1 MRRSLL
7 FVLLLSLMLLGSAFA
22 SGVGLTTAGS
32 RAVSMGGA
40 YRAISNDWSGAFWN
54 PAGLTDVDNWNV
66 GLNVSIIMPTASITP
81 AQLEGHRFNGYA
93 DFEVKSVPQTF
104 YIPTIGIVKSLDNGL
119 SLGFGMFVPFGLGA
133 KWDLFNPVPGYNNE
147 TGYPVIDYESDLEI
161 LDFHFTAAYKFS
173 NRFSIGLGFG
183 LVKQKIS
190 IREPSLSKPFYGTP
204 LQPLVIAPHDYLVT
218 EIKLEGEGLG
228 YSFSGG
234 LKFKVNDKLSIGA
247 SVRYYMDTEL
257 DGNIKATNYF
267 PSDTGAVKTLT
278 SLYNQGVIDQATYI
292 AASTALSGKTMTYID
307 DDDAIATLPLPM
319 NAGIGIAYQAT
330 KDLLFSF
337 DVDWTQWSSWDKI
350 KLENIEAIDGSNQDT
365 ELVEEWNDVFRYS
378 FGMEYIAM
386 RNGNNELALRLGYY
400 NEGSAIPDKNMRP
413 SIPDVNAKNEIVVGG
428 GYKFGRLAVN
438 LIYSHIFI
446 ADREISTW
454 NISQEDY
461 GNENVAGL
469 YKANVNEF
477 HVGLEYNF

>member
-1 MRRSLL
+1 MKKSIL
-7 FVLLLSLMLLGSAFA
+7 FTLLLSLLFMTNAFA

-32 RAVSMGGA
+32 RAVSLGGA

-54 PAGLTDVDNWNV
+54 PAGLTDVEDWNV
-66 GLNVSIIMPTASITP
+66 GLNFSTIIPSATITP
-81 AQLEGHRFNGYA
+81 AQLEGRRFNGYA
-93 DFEVKSVPQTF
+93 DFEVKGVPQTF
-104 YIPTIGIVKSLDNGL
+104 YIPSFGLVKSLDNGL
-119 SLGFGMFVPFGLGA
+119 SLGFSFYAPFGLGA
-133 KWDLFNPVPGYNNE
+133 KWDLFNPVPGYNNK
-147 TGYPVIDYESDLEI
+147 TGYPVIDYESNLEI
-161 LDFHFTAAYKFS
+161 LDFHFSAAYKLS
-173 NRFSIGLGFG
+173 NRFSVGLGVG
-183 LVKQKIS
+183 LVKQKIY

-218 EIKLEGEGLG
+218 QVELEGEGLG

-234 LKFKVNDKLSIGA
+234 LKFKVNDKLSLGA
-247 SVRYYMDTEL
+247 SFRYYTDTKL

-278 SLYNQGVIDQATYI
+278 NLYNQGLIDQATYI
-292 AASTALSGKTMTYID
+292 AASTAMSGETMTYID
-307 DDDAIATLPLPM
+307 YKDAVATLPLPM

-330 KDLLFSF
+330 NDLLFSF

-365 ELVEEWNDVFRYS
+365 ELVEEWKDVFRYS
-378 FGMEYIAM
+378 FGLEYIAM
-386 RNGNNELALRLGYY
+386 RSESNELALRLGYY
-400 NEGSAIPDKNMRP
+400 TEDSVIPDKNMRP
-413 SIPDVNAKNEIVVGG
+413 SIPDINTKNELVVGG
-428 GYKFGRLAVN
+428 GFKFGQFAVN
-438 LIYSHIFI
+438 LLYTHIFI

-469 YKANVNEF
+469 YTAKVDEF
-477 HVGLEYNF
+477 HIGLEYNF